1 VTGKPNPQIR
11 ALPEKAGPALSDAEH
26 LLENGSVEAAINRG
40 YDATLQAAR
49 AALRTEEE
57 SPKTRSGEI
66 RRFGYDFVQTDRVS
80 DEIGDILTTAQSM
93 RERAADYLSPYSL
106 NPARS

>member
-66 RRFGYDFVQTDRVS
+66 RRFGYYFVQTDRVS